1 MRSVEQEFICLYVRG
16 YSASQVAQLLRVDM
30 RRVREL
36 EQTLVTNRIRLRRK
50 RSPDFIE
57 PIF

>member
-1 MRSVEQEFICLYVRG
+1 MRSVEQEFIRLYVRG

>member
-1 MRSVEQEFICLYVRG
+1 MRSVEQEFIRLYVRG

-30 RRVREL
+30 RCVREL

>member
-1 MRSVEQEFICLYVRG
+1 MRQVEQEFIRLYVRG